1 MPDALIIG
9 AGPAGALTALLLA
22 RSRWQVTL
30 VEQHP
35 FPRDKVCGECLSAL
49 GIAVLHR
56 ADLTPRLLTAHP
68 VPITSTTLHAQG
80 GHSVRLRLD
89 EPMWGLSRFTLDHLL
104 LEAVKEAGTNVLQ
117 PARCES
123 LTPGNPP
130 HAVVR
135 DLRSNQLHTFHPDVI
150 LLADGKG
157 ALLPRRPQATADF
170 GIKTHFTHV
179 AAPRDTIELF
189 GVHGH
194 YGGVGPIEDDRW
206 NAAFSIPAA
215 EIQRVRGDLD
225 DLFDR
230 MLGQNVELRRRFAT
244 ARRASAWHTSPLP
257 RFGVSDS
264 WPAGIIPLG
273 NAAAALEPIGGEGMG
288 LALRSAE
295 LAAETLIADPTATHS
310 LRTSFKNLWK
320 IRRPACRMAAKLLSS
335 TTFAGP
341 TIELLSSNDSLGG
354 LALKMIG
361 K

>member
-9 AGPAGALTALLLA
+9 AGPAGALTALLLSRA
-22 RSRWQVTL
+22 RWNVTL

-49 GIAVLHR
+49 GISVLHR
-56 ADLTPRLLTAHP
+56 ARLTPQLLAARP
-68 VPITSTTLHAQG
+68 VPIPFTTLHAQG

-89 EPMWGLSRFTLDHLL
+89 RPLWGLSRFAMDHLL
-104 LEAVKEAGTNVLQ
+104 LEAAREAGAHILQ

-123 LTPGNPP
+123 LAPGKPP
-130 HAVVR
+130 RAVVR
-135 DLRSNQLHTFHPDVI
+135 DLRPNQIHTFHPDVI

-157 ALLPRRPQATADF
+157 ALLPRRPPTTSDF
-170 GIKTHFTHV
+170 GIKAHFTRV
-179 AAPRDTIELF
+179 AGPRDAIELF
-189 GVHGH
+189 GVQGH

-206 NAAFSIPAA
+206 NAAFSVPAP
-215 EIQRVRGDLD
+215 EIQRARGDLD
-225 DLFDR
+225 ALFDR
-230 MLGQNVELRRRFAT
+230 MLGQNVELRRRFT
-244 ARRASAWHTSPLP
+244 GARRVTGWHTSPLP
-257 RFGVSDS
+257 RFPVSDG

-295 LAAETLIADPTATHS
+295 LTAQTLIADPTAIGP
-310 LRTSFKNLWK
+310 LRNSFKNLWK
-320 IRRPACRMAAKLLSS
+320 IRRPACRLAAKLLSS
-335 TTFAGP
+335 HTFAGP